1 MHAITKW
8 LGWLSMM
15 TFTLRRCPKGYL
27 FQFRIDY
34 STLLFFVSFWY
45 RKVKNNISAAGTS
58 GKNALK
64 SVKLPSFSIVENWH
78 SPVF

>member
-1 MHAITKW
+1 M
-8 LGWLSMM
+8 LSRSGWVGSLWWP
-15 TFTLRRCPKGYL
+15 LRWDAAQKDTSFNSGGTIPRYYL
-27 FQFRIDY
+27 
-34 STLLFFVSFWY
+34 FVSFWY

-64 SVKLPSFSIVENWH
+64 SVKVPSFSIVENWH